1 MRSFF
6 HKSIV
11 LFLLG
16 GLLVSCADKDRPN
29 YQFMSDTDMYEPV
42 SYETYGAYDIFV
54 DEQEAK
60 LPAEGTIPRGWLPYE
75 YENTPDGSSQAK
87 SDLENPLPY
96 TEENL
101 NEGKQLY
108 TIYCAVCHSDS
119 GDGQGILAEREKILG
134 VPSYDD
140 VGRAITEGSVYHV
153 IYYGLNT
160 MGSYASQ
167 LNEKE
172 RWQVTHYVMNL
183 KDQLEGNEEREFEEV
198 GPTVSPDDPDVQAA
212 QENVGEETV
221 LTEEESNN

>member
-11 LFLLG
+11 LFLLT
-16 GLLVSCADKDRPN
+16 GLVVSCADKERPN
-29 YQFMSDTDMYEPV
+29 YQFMSNTDMYEPIG
-42 SYETYGAYDIFV
+42 YEAYGEYDIFPGGQSAMDPV
-54 DEQEAK
+54 
-60 LPAEGTIPRGWLPYE
+60 EGTVARGWKPYE

-87 SDLENPLPY
+87 TELENPLPY
-96 TEENL
+96 TEEHL
-101 NEGKQLY
+101 TEGKELY
-108 TIYCAVCHSDS
+108 TIYCAVCHGDA

-153 IYYGLNT
+153 IYYGLNS

-167 LNEKE
+167 IDEKE
-172 RWQVTHYVMNL
+172 RWQITHYVMNL
-183 KDQLEGNEEREFEEV
+183 KDQLEGNPEREYEEV

-212 QENVGEETV
+212 QENVGEGTV

>member
-1 MRSFF
+1 MRSLF

-16 GLLVSCADKDRPN
+16 GLLVSCGDKDRPN

-42 SYETYGAYDIFV
+42 GYESYGEYDIFPNGQSAM
-54 DEQEAK
+54 E
-60 LPAEGTIPRGWLPYE
+60 PAEGSIARGKKPYD

-87 SDLENPLPY
+87 TDLKNPLPY

-108 TIYCAVCHSDS
+108 TIYCAVCHSDT

-153 IYYGLNT
+153 IYHGLNS

-183 KDQLEGNEEREFEEV
+183 KDQLEGNEERGFEEV
-198 GPTVSPDDPDVQAA
+198 GSTTSPDDSDVQAA
-212 QENVGEETV
+212 QESVGEGTV